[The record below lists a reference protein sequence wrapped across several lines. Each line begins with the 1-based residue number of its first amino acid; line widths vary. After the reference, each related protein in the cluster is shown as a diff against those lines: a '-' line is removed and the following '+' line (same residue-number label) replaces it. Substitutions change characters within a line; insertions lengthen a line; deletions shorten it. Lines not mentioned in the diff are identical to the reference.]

1 MANKKKRGQA
11 ARRRKSMKPKKPRK
25 PKKTRKPAVTL
36 NEDVKQND
44 GAAEHDAERYVT
56 VVTEEGICYWDQHDE
71 SFSEDEIGEG
81 KMVTLTLLLL
91 AKLTVTSVFLPF
103 I

>member
-1 MANKKKRGQA
+1 
-11 ARRRKSMKPKKPRK
+11 MKPKKPRK
-25 PKKTRKPAVTL
+25 QKKTRKPSVTL

-44 GAAEHDAERYVT
+44 GVAEHDAGRYVT

-71 SFSEDEIGEG
+71 SFSEDEIVEG

-91 AKLTVTSVFLPF
+91 AKLTVKVFFAIHLK
-103 I
+103 